1 MVIGYGETGG
11 ADVNELEQKGFKLK
25 HIPMK
30 RGSLNLVYNLITILK
45 IWNFFREEKPDI
57 AHLVTIKP
65 YLYGGLISR
74 FLSVPCLVSAV
85 SGLGALFI
93 SNDLKTKVLLFFYT
107 QFLNLLL
114 TIIIKKLLFRTKM
127 I

>member
-65 YLYGGLISR
+65 YLIWWNNFTFY
-74 FLSVPCLVSAV
+74 FCSVFSFG
-85 SGLGALFI
+85 SIWTWNFI
-93 SNDLKTKVLLFFYT
+93 Y
-107 QFLNLLL
+107 
-114 TIIIKKLLFRTKM
+114 
-127 I
+127 